1 MPICRYNDAA
11 ARSRHPGCPNPA
23 LLLSPRHN
31 VLTTPRILVIGNA
44 MPEQVRRAETGAT
57 ALRLGGVG
65 AITAR
70 ELLRCGLRAVTLLA
84 PVSSDAPGRT
94 AQELLRQQPYAVIA
108 APARAT
114 VGYTRVLTTAG
125 EPRELDAVYPTI
137 AWAEIGPAAV
147 EALASPYDW
156 VAADCNLDADALA
169 EIARRA
175 PPGRLVINGTAP
187 DRCDRI
193 LTTAAYPKAAVT
205 LNRREA
211 AVLYRIAG
219 ADDADALRRRLN
231 SQWLLVT
238 RDAAGWLLANAGR
251 VSRHPAAPVPPDT
264 DFIGAGDSATAGL
277 LYALASG
284 RPPAPEIAAAIAR
297 RLEYNRLPA
306 L

>member
-1 MPICRYNDAA
+1 
-11 ARSRHPGCPNPA
+11 
-23 LLLSPRHN
+23 
-31 VLTTPRILVIGNA
+31 
-44 MPEQVRRAETGAT
+44 MPEKVRSAETGAT

-70 ELLRCGLRAVTLLA
+70 ELLRCGLHDVTLLA

-94 AQELLRQQPYAVIA
+94 AQVLLRQQPYAVIA

-137 AWAEIGPAAV
+137 AWAEIGAPAAD
-147 EALASPYDW
+147 ALASPYHW

-175 PPGRLVINGTAP
+175 PPERLVINGTAP

-193 LTTAAYPKAAVT
+193 LATAAYPKAAVT
-205 LNRREA
+205 LNRSEA
-211 AVLYRIAG
+211 AVLHRLAG

-238 RDAAGWLLANAGR
+238 RDAAGWLLVNAGR

-297 RLEYNRLPA
+297 RLEYNRLPV